1 MTQILK
7 RDPSTGR
14 FIKPTPSEKVAAH
27 AERINT
33 AHPGTGIYW
42 TAEQAEAMRANAKKL
57 DFPNTAQQRSQPI
70 EYDKPPMSNRTV
82 WLILAAMVAL
92 VALVVLMGILLH

>member
-1 MTQILK
+1 MTQTLK

-14 FIKPTPSEKVAAH
+14 FVRATPSEKVAAH
-27 AERINT
+27 VERINT

-70 EYDKPPMSNRTV
+70 EYDKPNWIADNWIWIFVLSLV
-82 WLILAAMVAL
+82 LIGLITYL
-92 VALVVLMGILLH
+92 IH